1 MAIFLGCTVT
11 DGTFA
16 LNRNRV
22 SCRISKNRK
31 PKPQYPCQ
39 EAFYAYTCL
48 VIEVARSYLG
58 IDLFGYMQ
66 RLTLKRKLF

>member
-1 MAIFLGCTVT
+1 METTVFH
-11 DGTFA
+11 DNFSGLYGTFA

-31 PKPQYPCQ
+31 PKPQYACQ

-58 IDLFGYMQ
+58 INLFGYMQ
-66 RLTLKRKLF
+66 

>member
-1 MAIFLGCTVT
+1 METTVFH
-11 DGTFA
+11 DNFSGLYGTFA

-31 PKPQYPCQ
+31 PKPQYACQ

-58 IDLFGYMQ
+58 TINIDSMD
-66 RLTLKRKLF
+66 